1 MQQPVYLDY
10 NATTPIDPEV
20 VEAMLPFLAEH
31 FGNASSMHQYGYFAH
46 EAVERAR
53 GQVATLLGA
62 RTSEIVFT
70 AGGSETDNLAIK
82 GAVFQRLERQ
92 PHVISTAAE
101 HPAVLNTL
109 QYLRQRFGI
118 HSTLLP
124 VDQYGLITPEQVR
137 RALRPETVLITVMHA
152 NNEVGTVQPIDEI
165 GSVAR
170 EAGVLFHVDAAQ
182 SAGKLSIDVA
192 ALKVDMVTI
201 AGHKVYGPK
210 GVGALYLRRGTQ
222 IDPLVHGSGQEHG
235 LRAGTENVA
244 SIVGLGAACAIAAD
258 HQPQEELRL
267 TLLRDKL
274 YALLADA
281 VPHLAL
287 NGHPTRRLPNT
298 LNVSLCGALGQ
309 AVLASAPDVAAST
322 GSACHAGASDPSP
335 VLMAM
340 GLPAERALSALRL
353 SLGRWTS
360 EEEIERAAAALA
372 AGYTACAGMLSPA

>member
-1 MQQPVYLDY
+1 MQRPVYLDY

-31 FGNASSMHQYGYFAH
+31 FGNASSMHEYGYFAQ

-62 RTSEIVFT
+62 RPGEIVFT

-109 QYLRQRFGI
+109 QYLRQRFGV

-124 VDQYGLITPEQVR
+124 VDQYGLITPDQVR
-137 RALRPETVLITVMHA
+137 QALRPETVLITVMHA
-152 NNEVGTVQPIDEI
+152 NNEVGTVQPIAEV
-165 GSVAR
+165 GAVAR

-182 SAGKLSIDVA
+182 SAGKLPIDVA

-210 GVGALYLRRGTQ
+210 GIGALYLRRGTQ

-244 SIVGLGAACAIAAD
+244 SIVGLGVACAIAAD
-258 HQPQEELRL
+258 HQPQEERRL

-274 YALLADA
+274 HVLLADA
-281 VPHLAL
+281 VPNLAL
-287 NGHPTRRLPNT
+287 NGHPTSRLPNT

-309 AVLASAPDVAAST
+309 AVLAFTPDVAAST
-322 GSACHAGASDPSP
+322 GSACHAGASAPSP

-360 EEEIERAAAALA
+360 EEEIERAAAALI
-372 AGYTACAGMLSPA
+372 AGYTACAGTLSPA

>member
-1 MQQPVYLDY
+1 MQRPVYLDY

-31 FGNASSMHQYGYFAH
+31 FGNASSMHEYGYFAH

-53 GQVATLLGA
+53 GQVAALLGA
-62 RTSEIVFT
+62 RPSEIVFT

-82 GAVFQRLERQ
+82 GAVFQRLERR
-92 PHVISTAAE
+92 PHVVSTTAE

-109 QYLRQRFGI
+109 QYLRRRFGV

-124 VDQYGLITPEQVR
+124 VDQHGLITPDQVR
-137 RALRPETVLITVMHA
+137 AALRLETVLITVMHA
-152 NNEVGTVQPIDEI
+152 NNEVGTVQPIGEI
-165 GSVAR
+165 GAVAR

-182 SAGKLSIDVA
+182 SAGKLPIDVA
-192 ALKVDMVTI
+192 AMKVDMVTI

-210 GVGALYLRRGTQ
+210 GVGALYLRHGTQ

-244 SIVGLGAACAIAAD
+244 AIVGLGTACAIAAD
-258 HQPQEELRL
+258 HQPQEEQRL

-274 YALLADA
+274 HALLADA

-360 EEEIERAAAALA
+360 EEEIERAAAALI
-372 AGYTACAGMLSPA
+372 AGYTACAGTLSPA

>member
-31 FGNASSMHQYGYFAH
+31 FGNASSMHEYGYIAH

-53 GQVATLLGA
+53 GQVAALLGA
-62 RTSEIVFT
+62 RPIEIVFT

-82 GAVFQRLERQ
+82 GAVFQRLERR
-92 PHVISTAAE
+92 PHVISTTAE

-109 QYLRQRFGI
+109 QYLRRRFGV

-124 VDQYGLITPEQVR
+124 VDQYGLITPDQVR
-137 RALRPETVLITVMHA
+137 AALRLETVLITVMHA

-165 GSVAR
+165 GAVAR

-182 SAGKLSIDVA
+182 SAGKLPIDVA
-192 ALKVDMVTI
+192 AMKVDMVTI

-274 YALLADA
+274 YALLAGA

-360 EEEIERAAAALA
+360 EEEIERAAAALI
-372 AGYTACAGMLSPA
+372 AGYTACAGTASPV

>member
-1 MQQPVYLDY
+1 MQRPVYLDY

-20 VEAMLPFLAEH
+20 VEVMLPFLAEH
-31 FGNASSMHQYGYFAH
+31 FGNASSMHEYGYIAH

-53 GQVATLLGA
+53 VQVAALLAAQPG
-62 RTSEIVFT
+62 EMVFT
-70 AGGSETDNLAIK
+70 AGGSETNNLAIK

-92 PHVISTAAE
+92 RHVISTTVE

-109 QYLRQRFGI
+109 QYLRQRFGVQ
-118 HSTLLP
+118 STLLP
-124 VDQYGLITPEQVR
+124 VDQYGLITPDQVR
-137 RALRPETVLITVMHA
+137 AALRPETVLITVMHA
-152 NNEVGTVQPIDEI
+152 NNEVGTVQPIAEL
-165 GSVAR
+165 GAVAR

-182 SAGKLSIDVA
+182 AIGKLPMDVA
-192 ALKVDMVTI
+192 ALNVDMLTI

-210 GVGALYLRRGTQ
+210 GVGALYLRRGTK

-235 LRAGTENVA
+235 MRAGTENVA

-258 HQPQEELRL
+258 HQPQEEHRL
-267 TLLRDKL
+267 TLLRDTL
-274 YALLADA
+274 HARLADA

-287 NGHPTRRLPNT
+287 NGHSTRRLPNT

-309 AVLASAPDVAAST
+309 AVLASATDVAAST
-322 GSACHAGASDPSP
+322 GSACHAGASAPSP

-360 EEEIERAAAALA
+360 EEEIERAAAALI
-372 AGYTACAGMLSPA
+372 AGLMACAGTLSPV